1 MNTMS
6 TPVRL
11 LYYLNNSKENK
22 ALLNI
27 AADAEALQYYM
38 NVCAM
43 NSGSASAKQMIKKI
57 LKIMKEAVK

>member
-1 MNTMS
+1 M
-6 TPVRL
+6 
-11 LYYLNNSKENK
+11 
-22 ALLNI
+22 LLNI

-38 NVCAM
+38 DVCAM